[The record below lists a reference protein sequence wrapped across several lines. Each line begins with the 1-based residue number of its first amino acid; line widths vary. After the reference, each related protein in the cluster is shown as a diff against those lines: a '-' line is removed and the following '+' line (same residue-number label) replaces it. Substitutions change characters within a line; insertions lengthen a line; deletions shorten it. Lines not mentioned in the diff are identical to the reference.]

1 MWRSS
6 LMILRSPKP
15 TKMYVPLPSF
25 CASLFFQ
32 PYLSLTC
39 AGWSFFL
46 GRHFLHCLPI
56 ILSSA
61 DELETVITSYFV
73 FLALLEIKSFFL
85 EVLHPIL
92 HSGILLWYLLL
103 WSIYLNICKFG
114 WLQEIN
120 AVFSE
125 QLSAEDEEAV
135 LAELDDLEE
144 LVRVFQ
150 KAITISFPTQWPGFL
165 VMLIPLFLF
174 SSFFF
179 AYVIEFHS
187 LFVVLLYWK
196 WKWYRCQFNHHSYQK
211 GILLCE

>member
-1 MWRSS
+1 
-6 LMILRSPKP
+6 
-15 TKMYVPLPSF
+15 
-25 CASLFFQ
+25 
-32 PYLSLTC
+32 
-39 AGWSFFL
+39 
-46 GRHFLHCLPI
+46 LHCLPI

-103 WSIYLNICKFG
+103 WSIYLNICKCG

-120 AVFSE
+120 AAFSE

-150 KAITISFPTQWPGFL
+150 NAITISFPTQ
-165 VMLIPLFLF
+165 
-174 SSFFF
+174 
-179 AYVIEFHS
+179 
-187 LFVVLLYWK
+187 
-196 WKWYRCQFNHHSYQK
+196 
-211 GILLCE
+211 